1 MRLSTRDSAPPTIRE
16 LLKDG
21 TQAHHARAEA
31 SLPLMDEALTLD
43 RYRDILARLL
53 GFYAPL
59 ERRLAD
65 ADWSRIGLD
74 PERRRKSPLLLT
86 DLRALGLGDGEIVA
100 LPHCADL
107 PDARSLSDAL
117 GCLYV
122 LEGATLGGQLV
133 RRHLAAHLGLGPHN
147 GCAFFA
153 AYGDAVGPMWREYQQ
168 RLAVLVDGGAA
179 ASEDVVDA
187 ARRTFDA
194 LTHWLNTPTPLHG
207 V

>member
-1 MRLSTRDSAPPTIRE
+1 MHPSTRDSVPPTIRE
-16 LLKDG
+16 LLKVG

-31 SLPLMDEALTLD
+31 SLPLMDEGLTVD
-43 RYRDILARLL
+43 RYRQMLARLL

-59 ERRLAD
+59 EQRLAG

-74 PERRRKSPLLLT
+74 PAQRRKSPLLVA
-86 DLRALGLGDGEIVA
+86 DLRALA
-100 LPHCADL
+100 LTDAQITALARCEEL
-107 PDARSLSDAL
+107 PEARSLSDAL

-133 RRHLAAHLGLGPHN
+133 RRHVAARLGLGPQN

-168 RLAVLVDGGAA
+168 RLATLVDGGEAA
-179 ASEDVVDA
+179 ADAVVNA

-194 LTHWLNTPTPLHG
+194 LTRWLDTPTSDDG
-207 V
+207 A

>member
-1 MRLSTRDSAPPTIRE
+1 MSLSTRDSAPPTIRE
-16 LLKDG
+16 LLRHG

-31 SLPLMDEALTLD
+31 RLPLMDEALTVE
-43 RYRDILARLL
+43 RYRQMLTRLL

-59 ERRLAD
+59 EQRLAG
-65 ADWSRIGLD
+65 ADWSRIALD
-74 PERRRKSPLLLT
+74 PERRRKWPLLVA
-86 DLRALGLGDGEIVA
+86 DLRALALTDAQIEA
-100 LPHCADL
+100 LPRCDDL
-107 PDARSLSDAL
+107 PEARSLADAL

-133 RRHLAAHLGLGPHN
+133 RRHVAARLGLGPQN

-168 RLAVLVDGGAA
+168 RLATLVDSGAVEA
-179 ASEDVVDA
+179 DEVVGA

-194 LTHWLNTPTPLHG
+194 LTRWLDAMTPPRG

>member
-1 MRLSTRDSAPPTIRE
+1 MSLSTRDSAPPTIRE
-16 LLKDG
+16 LLRHG

-31 SLPLMDEALTLD
+31 RLPLMDEALTVE
-43 RYRDILARLL
+43 RYRQMLARLL

-59 ERRLAD
+59 EQRLAG
-65 ADWSRIGLD
+65 ADWSRLALD
-74 PERRRKSPLLLT
+74 PERRRKWPLLAA
-86 DLRALGLGDGEIVA
+86 DLRALGLTDARIAG
-100 LPHCADL
+100 LPRCVDL
-107 PDARSLSDAL
+107 PEARRLPDAL

-133 RRHLAAHLGLGPHN
+133 RRHVAARLGLGPHN

-168 RLAVLVDGGAA
+168 RLAILVDGGDVAA
-179 ASEDVVDA
+179 DEVVDA

-194 LTHWLNTPTPLHG
+194 LTRWLEPMTPPH
-207 V
+207 VV